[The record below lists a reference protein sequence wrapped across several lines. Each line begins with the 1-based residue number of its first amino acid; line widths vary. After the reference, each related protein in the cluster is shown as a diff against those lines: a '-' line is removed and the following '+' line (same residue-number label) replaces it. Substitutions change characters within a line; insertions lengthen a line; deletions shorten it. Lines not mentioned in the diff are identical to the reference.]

1 MWSLWKDNSSAAT
14 SAMTSDNP
22 VKQNVLRELIL
33 KSGPVME
40 ERFYLFFDQIVSL
53 FNFWHETLLFRRS
66 TKLLTGVSI
75 LDAHSILQYSASL
88 MEMMVSMN
96 RTMADKCSGMFVVI
110 TSFLYHIVTIPSLA

>member
-1 MWSLWKDNSSAAT
+1 
-14 SAMTSDNP
+14 MTSDNP

-75 LDAHSILQYSASL
+75 LKVHSILQYSASL

-96 RTMADKCSGMFVVI
+96 RTMADKCSGIFVVI